1 MAPVDPGRSFLL
13 FIGGINPS
21 PEPSRVFQIAV
32 RCMLFVAL
40 LAFCLAMF
48 AAIRGPQR
56 VSAGIALTLSLLY
69 GLVFTGMFFALPA
82 WL

>member
-1 MAPVDPGRSFLL
+1 
-13 FIGGINPS
+13 
-21 PEPSRVFQIAV
+21 
-32 RCMLFVAL
+32 MLFVAL